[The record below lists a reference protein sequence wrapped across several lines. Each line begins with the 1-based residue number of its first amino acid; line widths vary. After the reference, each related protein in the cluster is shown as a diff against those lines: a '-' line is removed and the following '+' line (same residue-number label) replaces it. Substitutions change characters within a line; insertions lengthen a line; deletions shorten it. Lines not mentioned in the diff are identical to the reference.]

1 MEPDPT
7 SSHRHGMGGNGESAA
22 PAAPLPDGGGASG
35 GAVSKEG
42 GTERVGPVPSSSQA
56 SVGAQVGTHGHEYP
70 VQDHQYRLEEEI
82 GQGAS
87 ATVRAP
93 TPERKT
99 NPPPR
104 RETNE
109 RTNERYERYEGTE
122 REVLTGNVGKPRAK
136 TNRNIK
142 KQKTKNGTVET
153 GVSCAMHPV
162 RRGRG
167 GEAGGPGERD
177 RQPGEGN
184 RRPVARIEKQRRRMK
199 GGKRNETLTQT
210 TRSRTRYRGKPRP

>member
-22 PAAPLPDGGGASG
+22 PAAPLPDGGGATG

-93 TPERKT
+93 TPKEK
-99 NPPPR
+99 PIPR
-104 RETNE
+104 RCAKRTNE
-109 RTNERYERYEGTE
+109 RTNERAIR
-122 REVLTGNVGKPRAK
+122 
-136 TNRNIK
+136 RN
-142 KQKTKNGTVET
+142 
-153 GVSCAMHPV
+153 
-162 RRGRG
+162 
-167 GEAGGPGERD
+167 
-177 RQPGEGN
+177 GEGS
-184 RRPVARIEKQRRRMK
+184 AD
-199 GGKRNETLTQT
+199 GKRGKT
-210 TRSRTRYRGKPRP
+210 TRENQPKH